1 MPVNLIESIRDL
13 FNNEFINRASST
25 LDESHDGIQKALGGI
40 IPVILGGAVT
50 KVNAGD
56 AGGVFTMARNA
67 HSGGSISSMLSGDTS
82 SLMAKGMDILSGLF
96 GNKTSM
102 VANAISNYAGIK
114 ESSASS
120 LMRLSSPIIM
130 GKLGEHAQE
139 NNMDVSGFASFLNNQ
154 KDTIL
159 NALPAGLNVGSLLG
173 LGSVTSMEGRATSLA
188 DQTRRRVTSD
198 VEYAGRFKES
208 KSGSWVWPLALLLL
222 VGLAV
227 LYFVGRGRNK
237 PETASSTT
245 LQNTSN
251 ATAKGPV
258 EPIVPTAS
266 NPARISTKVR
276 LANGVELNAY
286 SGGVEEKLVNCL
298 NDAGCKPGKDKWFDF
313 DNINFETGSA
323 QLTPESQAQVK
334 NIVAVLNAYPNAR
347 IKIGGYTDK
356 SGTAEANQKLSQQ
369 RAETVMNAI
378 RAAGARVEQLVGAE
392 GYGSSMAKMPAV
404 ASDEERRVDR
414 RISIQLRE
422 K

>member
-13 FNNEFINRASST
+13 FNNDFVNRASST
-25 LDESHDGIQKALGGI
+25 LDESHGGIQKALGGI
-40 IPVILGGAVT
+40 IPVILGGALT

-56 AGGVFTMARNA
+56 AGGVLNMARNA
-67 HSGGSISSMLSGDTS
+67 LSGGIPSMLAGDTS
-82 SLMAKGMDILSGLF
+82 SLMAKGMEILSSLF
-96 GNKTSM
+96 GTRTS
-102 VANAISNYAGIK
+102 VVTNTISNYAEIK

-120 LMRLSSPIIM
+120 LMRLSAPMIM
-130 GKLGEHAQE
+130 GKLGEEAQN
-139 NNMDVSGFASFLNNQ
+139 NNMDVSGFASFLNHQ
-154 KDTIL
+154 KDNIL
-159 NALPAGLNVGSLLG
+159 NALPAGLNLGGLPG
-173 LGSVTSMEGRATSLA
+173 LGSLAAMEGRATSLA

-198 VEYAGRFKES
+198 VEYAGRFRES

-237 PETASSTT
+237 PGIASTT
-245 LQNTSN
+245 IQNTSS

-258 EPIVPTAS
+258 EPTA
-266 NPARISTKVR
+266 PAAGNLIRMSTRVR
-276 LANGVELNAY
+276 LINGVELDAY

-298 NDAGCKPGKDKWFDF
+298 NDAACKPGKDKWFDF

-323 QLTPESQAQVK
+323 QLTPGSQAQVK
-334 NIVAVLNAYPNAR
+334 NIAAVLNAYPHAR

-356 SGTAEANQKLSQQ
+356 TGNAEANQKLSQQ
-369 RAETVMNAI
+369 RAETVLSAI
-378 RAAGARVEQLVGAE
+378 KGAGARAEQLVGAE
-392 GYGSSMAKMPAV
+392 GYGSSMAQMPAG

>member
-1 MPVNLIESIRDL
+1 
-13 FNNEFINRASST
+13 
-25 LDESHDGIQKALGGI
+25 
-40 IPVILGGAVT
+40 
-50 KVNAGD
+50 
-56 AGGVFTMARNA
+56 
-67 HSGGSISSMLSGDTS
+67 
-82 SLMAKGMDILSGLF
+82 
-96 GNKTSM
+96 
-102 VANAISNYAGIK
+102 
-114 ESSASS
+114 
-120 LMRLSSPIIM
+120 M

-139 NNMDVSGFASFLNNQ
+139 NNMDVSSFASFLNSQ
-154 KDTIL
+154 KDNIL
-159 NALPAGLNVGSLLG
+159 NALPAGLNLGSLLG
-173 LGSVTSMEGRATSLA
+173 LGSLASIEGGPTSLA

-198 VEYAGRFKES
+198 VEYAGRFRER

-237 PETASSTT
+237 PEIASSTT
-245 LQNTSN
+245 IKNTSS

-258 EPIVPTAS
+258 EPSVPTTS
-266 NPARISTKVR
+266 NMTRMSTKVR
-276 LANGVELNAY
+276 LVNGVELDAY

-334 NIVAVLNAYPNAR
+334 NVVAVLNAYPNAR

-356 SGTAEANQKLSQQ
+356 TGNTEANKKLSQQ

-378 RAAGARVEQLVGAE
+378 KTAGAKAEQLIGAE
-392 GYGSSMAKMPAV
+392 GYGSSMAKVPAE
-404 ASDEERRVDR
+404 ASDEARRADR

>member
-1 MPVNLIESIRDL
+1 
-13 FNNEFINRASST
+13 
-25 LDESHDGIQKALGGI
+25 
-40 IPVILGGAVT
+40 
-50 KVNAGD
+50 
-56 AGGVFTMARNA
+56 
-67 HSGGSISSMLSGDTS
+67 
-82 SLMAKGMDILSGLF
+82 
-96 GNKTSM
+96 
-102 VANAISNYAGIK
+102 
-114 ESSASS
+114 
-120 LMRLSSPIIM
+120 
-130 GKLGEHAQE
+130 
-139 NNMDVSGFASFLNNQ
+139 
-154 KDTIL
+154 
-159 NALPAGLNVGSLLG
+159 
-173 LGSVTSMEGRATSLA
+173 MEGRATSLA

-313 DNINFETGSA
+313 DNINFGTGSA